1 MVSEP
6 LAPLPRSITPSR
18 GTSEMDDIIYPS
30 WREVLS
36 VLYYH
41 PGSTFEVAAR
51 LGRSQDAV
59 NDNLRKLAD
68 RGYVLRQRRGRH
80 SHNVI
85 TPKGINIIL
94 KEVEEAP
101 VPPKDYMTVRI
112 EPELRARLEKIAMQE
127 HRSLSAQAR
136 LMLHRAV
143 QKEEENEGR
152 N

>member
-1 MVSEP
+1 MANEL

-112 EPELRARLEKIAMQE
+112 EPELRKKIEQIAKEE
-127 HRSLSAQAR
+127 HRSVSAQAR
-136 LMLHRAV
+136 MMLI
-143 QKEEENEGR
+143 KSIEEKN
-152 N
+152 NA

>member
-1 MVSEP
+1 
-6 LAPLPRSITPSR
+6 
-18 GTSEMDDIIYPS
+18 MDEIIYPS
-30 WREVLS
+30 WRDVL
-36 VLYYH
+36 VTVYH
-41 PGSTFEVAAR
+41 HPSSTFEVAAR
-51 LGRSQDAV
+51 LGRSQTSVCA
-59 NDNLRKLAD
+59 NLKKLAD
-68 RGYVLRQRRGRH
+68 RGYVIRQRRGRYH
-80 SHNVI
+80 HNVI
-85 TPKGINIIL
+85 TPTGMNLIL
-94 KEVEEAP
+94 KEVEETP

>member
-1 MVSEP
+1 
-6 LAPLPRSITPSR
+6 
-18 GTSEMDDIIYPS
+18 MDDIIYPS

-51 LGRSQDAV
+51 LGRSQTAV
-59 NDNLRKLAD
+59 NDNLKKLAD
-68 RGYVLRQRRGRH
+68 RGYVLRQRRGRYH
-80 SHNVI
+80 HNVI
-85 TPKGINIIL
+85 TPTGMNLIL
-94 KEVEEAP
+94 KEVEEIP

-112 EPELRARLEKIAMQE
+112 EPELREKIEKIAKEE
-127 HRSLSAQAR
+127 HRSVSAQAR

-143 QKEEENEGR
+143 QKEEENAER

>member
-1 MVSEP
+1 
-6 LAPLPRSITPSR
+6 
-18 GTSEMDDIIYPS
+18 MDDIIYPS

-51 LGRSQDAV
+51 LGRSQTSVCA
-59 NDNLRKLAD
+59 NLKKLAD
-68 RGYVLRQRRGRH
+68 RGYVIRQRRGRYH
-80 SHNVI
+80 HNVI
-85 TPKGINIIL
+85 TPTGMNLIL

-136 LMLHRAV
+136 LMLHRAI
-143 QKEEENEGR
+143 QKEEENAER

>member
-1 MVSEP
+1 
-6 LAPLPRSITPSR
+6 
-18 GTSEMDDIIYPS
+18 MDEIIYPS

-51 LGRSQDAV
+51 LGRSQTSVCA
-59 NDNLRKLAD
+59 NLKKLAD
-68 RGYVLRQRRGRH
+68 RGYVIRQRRGRYH
-80 SHNVI
+80 HNVI
-85 TPKGINIIL
+85 TPTGMNIIL

-112 EPELRARLEKIAMQE
+112 EPELRKQIEKIAMQE